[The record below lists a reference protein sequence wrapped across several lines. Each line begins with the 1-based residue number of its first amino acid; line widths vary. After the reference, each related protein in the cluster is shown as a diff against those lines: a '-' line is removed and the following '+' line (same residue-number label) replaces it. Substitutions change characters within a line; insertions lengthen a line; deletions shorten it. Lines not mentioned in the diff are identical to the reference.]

1 VTGCSEPRSRG
12 RCCSRIAVAALIA
25 GAACSDDYV
34 HVVIE
39 GSSPDLAAAPV
50 TVELAVFGGG
60 QGIEHPF
67 TARFVTGVDGSAP
80 EQRAV
85 DFNLVLDG
93 EPDTVDIRVGVAT
106 PSTRWS
112 ASVVLDT
119 PLDGATRRLEL
130 QPGDRSLGAARL
142 AVDAPGAVTRYR
154 TGLATAWTIPE
165 GVALRIDGNPE
176 QPLARPDPVAL
187 DRGAQGVRIASPPA
201 AGTDGP
207 ERLAMT
213 WRGGD
218 DLGRLLLLDGGAKI
232 GPIELGRADEL
243 HVAYPA
249 GGIAVV
255 LRDRAAL
262 RVSFRDA
269 GGAETGAVAVADD
282 AAALRAAI
290 AAGPGVVIAA
300 ETGAGWELV
309 RVAAGQVG
317 ARRAIAEPL
326 ALSLATSGV
335 AILAVEDRGGELVVQ
350 AYEIND
356 LTPAPAA
363 LPVASGLG
371 RPAGL
376 FGALDVAP
384 CGVTWPEPRSDG
396 SGDIDLWFRDLDT
409 AGTPVGVPRILPG
422 AWRGSHLAP
431 RTVCVSPGV
440 AYAVFAVAGDLTER
454 EGILALRRIPRAAP
468 P

>member
-1 VTGCSEPRSRG
+1 
-12 RCCSRIAVAALIA
+12 
-25 GAACSDDYV
+25 
-34 HVVIE
+34 VIE

-50 TVELAVFGGG
+50 TIELAVFGGG

-67 TARFVTGVDGSAP
+67 TARFVTGVDGAAP

-93 EPDTVDIRVGVAT
+93 EPDHIDIRVGVST

-112 ASVVLDT
+112 ASVVMAT
-119 PLDGATRRLEL
+119 PLDGETRRLVL
-130 QPGDRSLGAARL
+130 HPGDRSLGAARL
-142 AVDAPGAVTRYR
+142 AVGAPGALTRYR

-187 DRGAQGVRIASPPA
+187 DRGAQDVRIASPA
-201 AGTDGP
+201 SDAEGP
-207 ERLAMT
+207 DRLAMT

-218 DLGRLLLLDGGAKI
+218 DLGRLLMVDGGARI
-232 GPIELGRADEL
+232 GPVALGRADEL

-249 GGIAVV
+249 GGIAVAV
-255 LRDRAAL
+255 RDRAAV
-262 RVSFRDA
+262 RVSFHDA
-269 GGAETGAVAVADD
+269 TGAETAAVPVADD
-282 AAALRAAI
+282 ARALRAAI
-290 AAGPGVVIAA
+290 AAGAAVVLAI

-309 RVAAGQVG
+309 RVAGSTIA
-317 ARRAIAEPL
+317 ARRPIAEPL
-326 ALSLATSGV
+326 ALSLAISGV

-350 AYEIND
+350 AYEVND
-356 LTPAPAA
+356 LAPAPAA
-363 LPVASGLG
+363 LSIATGVA

-376 FGALDVAP
+376 LGSLDVAP
-384 CGVTWPEPRSDG
+384 CGVTWPEPRADG

-409 AGTPVGVPRILPG
+409 AGAPVGVPRVLPG
-422 AWRGSHLAP
+422 AWRGSHVAP
-431 RTVCVSPGV
+431 RVVCAGSGA

-454 EGILALRRIPRAAP
+454 EGILALRRIPPAAP

>member
-1 VTGCSEPRSRG
+1 MSRG
-12 RCCSRIAVAALIA
+12 RSCSRYAAAAAL
-25 GAACSDDYV
+25 ACACGDDYA
-34 HVVIE
+34 HIVIE

-93 EPDTVDIRVGVAT
+93 EPDTVDIRVGVST

-112 ASVVLDT
+112 ASVVMDT

-130 QPGDRSLGAARL
+130 QAGDRSLGAARL

-187 DRGAQGVRIASPPA
+187 DRGAQGVRIASPTA
-201 AGTDGP
+201 DAEGP
-207 ERLAMT
+207 DRLAMT

-218 DLGRLLLLDGGAKI
+218 DIGRLLMVDNGAKI
-232 GPIELGRADEL
+232 GPVDLGRADEL
-243 HVAYPA
+243 HVVYPA
-249 GGIAVV
+249 GGIAVAR
-255 LRDRAAL
+255 RDRAAL
-262 RVSFRDA
+262 RVSFHDA
-269 GGAETGAVAVADD
+269 TGAETGAVAVADD
-282 AAALRAAI
+282 AAALRSAI
-290 AAGPGVVIAA
+290 AAGAGVVIAA
-300 ETGAGWELV
+300 ETAAGWELI
-309 RVAAGQVG
+309 RVAGGQV
-317 ARRAIAEPL
+317 ATRRAIAEPL
-326 ALSLATSGV
+326 ALSLSTSGV
-335 AILAVEDRGGELVVQ
+335 AVLAVEDRGGQLVVQ
-350 AYEIND
+350 TYEIDD

-363 LPVASGLG
+363 LPVASAVA

-376 FGALDVAP
+376 FGTLDVVP
-384 CGVTWPEPRSDG
+384 CGVTWPAPRADG
-396 SGDIDLWFRDLDT
+396 SGDIDLWFRDLDI

-431 RTVCVSPGV
+431 RAVCAGGGV